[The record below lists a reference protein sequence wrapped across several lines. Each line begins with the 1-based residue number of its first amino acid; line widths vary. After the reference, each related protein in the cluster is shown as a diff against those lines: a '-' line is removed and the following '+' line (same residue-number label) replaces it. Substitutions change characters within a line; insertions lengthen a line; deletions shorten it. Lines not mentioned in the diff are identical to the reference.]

1 MKLERLKENKKA
13 IIILI
18 LLLITVSVGI
28 SYAYWKITLS
38 QSNQNAIASSCFKIT
53 FKEETNGIQLDN
65 AYPIT
70 DEEGK
75 NITPYTFTIT
85 NECDEFASYQINLEI
100 LEDTTLNSQYIKVLL
115 NEEVPEILTEK
126 EVVEKTLKEATTSYK
141 LKVGYLNSKESLTY
155 DLRLWMD
162 EDTQALEETMNKVF
176 ASKVTITASYL
187 DHLPTD
193 YEKCV
198 ANYGE
203 ENPQCQ
209 ILAQLDTTGKCAE
222 IESDGTVNLN
232 RNYENEEINEGNM
245 QTITNELIETEEGY
259 VCSAPDDY
267 GTSYYFRGNVENNWV
282 KFADSYWRIIRVNGD
297 GSIRLL
303 YNGEA
308 SVIDALDPEVKT
320 QVLSNG
326 YNDSSTKYTIIGESA
341 YNESYDDNTYVGYM
355 YGNAGS
361 SSYEETHQNIHD
373 STIKQYIDTWYEE
386 KIANTE
392 YENYIN
398 DTLFCSDRS
407 LISEESFTLDDLN
420 YTQLG
425 YGTELTAYRGNGDP
439 GFFLMAA
446 TEPGYADF
454 VNIIT
459 KNPSLKCSRQEDR
472 FTVKDTKTGNG
483 DLTYPVALL
492 TIDEIYLAGGSS
504 ISPNEKYYLYNGDW
518 YWSLSPYVFVN
529 GYAYVRF
536 VYDDGNAFNDFVSNE
551 NGVRPVLNLKSG
563 SLKKGS
569 GTANDPYMV

>member
-1 MKLERLKENKKA
+1 MSKTKK
-13 IIILI
+13 ITLGVIGV
-18 LLLITVSVGI
+18 LLIFSLVIGI
-28 SYAYWKITLS
+28 SYAAWRLTLT
-38 QSNQNAIASSCFKIT
+38 QTNQNTLASSCFDIT
-53 FKEETNGIQLDN
+53 FEEEN
-65 AYPIT
+65 PILLENT
-70 DEEGK
+70 FPMYDEDGK
-75 NITPYTFTIT
+75 TLTPYTFTIT
-85 NECDEFASYQINLEI
+85 NNCSAYATYQIQLEI
-100 LEDTTLNSQYIKVLL
+100 INTSTLKDEYLKIMIDEKNPVIL
-115 NEEVPEILTEK
+115 NTLQSG
-126 EVVEKTLKEATTSYK
+126 EKTLSEASRAYIIDNNALDVNEEKTYNIRVWLDENVTTETEG
-141 LKVGYLNSKESLTY
+141 VQNSSWSAKI
-155 DLRLWMD
+155 
-162 EDTQALEETMNKVF
+162 
-176 ASKVTITASYL
+176 TINAQYA

-222 IESDGTVNLN
+222 VESDGTVNLN

-245 QTITNELIETEEGY
+245 QTIMNELIETEEGY

-386 KIANTE
+386 KIRNTE
-392 YENYIN
+392 YENFIN
-398 DTLFCSDRS
+398 DTLFCNDRN
-407 LISEESFTLDDLN
+407 LISEEPFTLNDVN

-425 YGTELTAYRGNGDP
+425 YGTEITEYRGDGDP

-446 TEPGYADF
+446 MKPSYADV
-454 VNIIT
+454 VNIVT
-459 KNPSLKCSRQEDR
+459 KNPTLKCARQDDR
-472 FTVKDTKTGNG
+472 FTVKDTNLGNG

-492 TIDEIYLAGGSS
+492 TIDEIYLAGGST
-504 ISPNEKYYLYNGDW
+504 ISPNENYYLYNGEA
-518 YWSLSPYVFVN
+518 YWSLSPSVFLSGHANVRVIN
-529 GYAYVRF
+529 G
-536 VYDDGNAFNDFVSNE
+536 DGSALSVDVDNSR
-551 NGVRPVLNLKSG
+551 GVRHVLNLKSG
-563 SLKKGS
+563 SLKNGS
-569 GTANDPYMV
+569 GTANDPYQVS